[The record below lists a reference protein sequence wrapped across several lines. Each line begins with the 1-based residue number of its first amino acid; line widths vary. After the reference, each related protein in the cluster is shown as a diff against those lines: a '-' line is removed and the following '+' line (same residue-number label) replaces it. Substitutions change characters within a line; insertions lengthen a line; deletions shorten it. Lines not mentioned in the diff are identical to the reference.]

1 MTETPRQAVLD
12 DIANVGPASGNARH
26 RSNMIGF
33 ERMLHPEQKAD
44 PHDSEHVLPDFALK
58 NKPYAKAASRVFLIS
73 LRSHPYQ
80 PSSPSPLRAETS
92 NISMSGPTLG
102 AFGPRGKTSKSTR
115 ISLQA
120 NPVRFSRSR
129 LSTRRRS

>member
-12 DIANVGPASGNARH
+12 DIANVAPASGNARH
-26 RSNMIGF
+26 RRNMIGF

-92 NISMSGPTLG
+92 NISMSGSTLR
-102 AFGPRGKTSKSTR
+102 AFATARETSKSR
-115 ISLQA
+115 
-120 NPVRFSRSR
+120 RFPLKAHASRFA
-129 LSTRRRS
+129 